1 MSVDNLL
8 APLSANELSLLMRQ
22 GEVSPVE
29 ILSSCISRIER
40 LNPAVNAITATSYE
54 RARAEAREA
63 ERHLRRGDPIGP
75 LHGLPI
81 GIKDLQETKDLLT
94 TYGSPRFRDHV
105 PTADQP
111 LVASLRQAGA
121 IVVGKTNVPEMGAGA
136 NTRNPVWGATGNP
149 FDPMLNAGG
158 SSGGSAAALALDMLP
173 LCTGSDTGGS
183 LRIPAA
189 LCGVVGFRPSPD
201 LVPHAT
207 RPLGWSSIS
216 LLGPMAR
223 NVGDI
228 CLLLRAMVGC
238 DSRDPLSGKNDPAIF
253 DTSAPPDLRALRVGY
268 TEDFGVCAVDS
279 GIRKVFRERME
290 TIAPLFGDCRPLDFD
305 LSEADRCFDI
315 IRAESFVAAF
325 HDDYRRNPAL
335 LAPDVRVN
343 YEIGS
348 SMTLADR
355 AWAHAEQTRLFRSF
369 QQTIADVDVVLAPV
383 SPVTPFG
390 WQQPYADRIDGMTL
404 SPYYRWLALTYVVTL
419 ANNPV
424 LSMPCGIDHAGMPF
438 GIQVIGKFRGDAQL
452 LQAAQAI
459 ELGFESIPT
468 TRRPKPDLARL
479 SEPTPELKSIVTA
492 PPGSNDGHSATS
504 ASVPV

>member
-29 ILSSCISRIER
+29 ILSSCIARIER
-40 LNPAVNAITATSYE
+40 LNPAVNAVTATCYE
-54 RARAEAREA
+54 RAREEAREA
-63 ERHLRRGDPIGP
+63 ERQLRSGAPIGP

-105 PTADQP
+105 PTADHP
-111 LVASLRQAGA
+111 LVASLRRAGA

-158 SSGGSAAALALDMLP
+158 SSGGSAVALALDMLP

-207 RPLGWSSIS
+207 RSLGWSSIS

-223 NVGDI
+223 SVDDL

-238 DSRDPLSGKNDPAIF
+238 DSRDPLSARHDPASF
-253 DTSAPPDLRALRVGY
+253 GTFAPPELSSLRVGY

-279 GIRKVFRERME
+279 NIRKVFRERME
-290 TIAPLFGDCRPLDFD
+290 DVAPLFGECRPLDFD
-305 LSEADRCFDI
+305 LREADQCFDVV
-315 IRAESFVAAF
+315 RAESFVAAF

-343 YEIGS
+343 YEIGA

-355 AWAHAEQTRLFRSF
+355 AMAHAEQTRLFRSF
-369 QQTIADVDVVLAPV
+369 QQTLADVDVVLAPV
-383 SPVTPFG
+383 SPITPFG
-390 WQQPYADRIDGMTL
+390 WQQPYADRIDGMSL

-419 ANNPV
+419 ANNPA

-452 LQAAQAI
+452 LQAAHAI
-459 ELGFESIPT
+459 EQAFESIPT

-492 PPGSNDGHSATS
+492 PPGSNDGHSTAS